1 MNFKQMQTLLP
12 LIEAVA
18 ADLPPAL
25 VNLPIEEGEP
35 VLNGITPFSV
45 RGKPGRR
52 RTWVLDQRG
61 TVVHSYDQR
70 P

>member
-1 MNFKQMQTLLP
+1 MNHMQMKTLLP

-18 ADLPPAL
+18 ADMPRAL

-45 RGKPGRR
+45 FGKNRHH
-52 RTWVLDQRG
+52 TWALDWMG
-61 TVVHSYDQR
+61 TVVHSYES